1 MRFLKSFKYALQGI
15 KHCFVSEKNFRML
28 LVIAAITFFL
38 GIVFRISA
46 SEWLAVLFCSALVL
60 SLEMINTAIEKL
72 SNIVTESIHPV
83 IKQVKD
89 IAAGAVCLVS
99 ILSFIIGCIIFLPKI
114 ALVIKYFIK

>member
-1 MRFLKSFKYALQGI
+1 
-15 KHCFVSEKNFRML
+15 
-28 LVIAAITFFL
+28 
-38 GIVFRISA
+38 
-46 SEWLAVLFCSALVL
+46 
-60 SLEMINTAIEKL
+60 MINTAIEKL

-89 IAAGAVCLVS
+89 ITAGAVCLVS